1 MKMNTLKIIRRD
13 LITNRESGLLCKCLF
28 ITYRLGKSTKSKI
41 FRKLISIFH
50 VFFSTLSSCS
60 IPYACE
66 IGDKVLFKHGFSGV
80 FLSSG
85 CNIGSECTVLH
96 NVTIGSK
103 YLDKISSPKIGEN
116 VLIGVGAVIVGDVS
130 IGKNSKIAP
139 NSFVDFNVDD
149 NVVIIPVSTKIVKMD
164 SYENNSQK

>member
-13 LITNRESGLLCKCLF
+13 LITNLESGLLCKCLF

-50 VFFSTLSSCS
+50 VFFSTLSNCS

-66 IGDKVLFKHGFSGV
+66 IGDGVLFKHGFSGV
-80 FLSSG
+80 YLSSG
-85 CNIGSECTVLH
+85 CKIGKGCTILH

-103 YLDKISSPKIGEN
+103 NLDKSTAPTLEDGIL
-116 VLIGVGAVIVGDVS
+116 VGVGAVIVGDII
-130 IGKNSKIAP
+130 IGENSKISP
-139 NSFVDFNVDD
+139 NSFVMESVEPNSIVISNVLIVRKS
-149 NVVIIPVSTKIVKMD
+149 NVS
-164 SYENNSQK
+164 S